1 MLFIFAIC
9 CNYTV
14 ISKLASI
21 IHRDGKD
28 CTKIKCS
35 PLNFYLQRSAYRF
48 SLCFYDMESRYD
60 KVIEECCVDIDW
72 GVTAM
77 LSVLLG
83 GSSLFCGVW
92 LCSDIGFI
100 IRLLYPL
107 LVRDAESIRQIAD
120 S

>member
-1 MLFIFAIC
+1 
-9 CNYTV
+9 
-14 ISKLASI
+14 
-21 IHRDGKD
+21 
-28 CTKIKCS
+28 
-35 PLNFYLQRSAYRF
+35 
-48 SLCFYDMESRYD
+48 MESRHD

-72 GVTAM
+72 GVAAM

-107 LVRDAESIRQIAD
+107 LVRDAESIRQIAY